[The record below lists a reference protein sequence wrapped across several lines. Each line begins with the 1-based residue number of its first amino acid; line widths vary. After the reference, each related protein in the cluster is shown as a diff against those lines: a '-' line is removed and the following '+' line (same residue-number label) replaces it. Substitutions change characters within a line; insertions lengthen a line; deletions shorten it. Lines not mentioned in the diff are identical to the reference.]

1 MKKTFSIYL
10 AVISLIFLVVGCEK
24 DKDDP
29 DPTPGIGKELVI
41 DASSKTNW
49 VYFSFS
55 IGDTLTVNDPGNSL
69 EWDIGLKRYRFK
81 TNSGTSGSG
90 QGGAVNMGKV
100 SFNSVIEA
108 PESGYA
114 VDDSVTF
121 QVHGGEKKYSVNPVL
136 LGWETMEG
144 MPPTFVP
151 TDSIYVVKAA
161 DGKYAKVWFK
171 GYYHPT
177 ESTSGYITLQY
188 LYQPDGSRYLKE
200 E

>member
-1 MKKTFSIYL
+1 MKKSFSIYL
-10 AVISLIFLVVGCEK
+10 AVISLFFLVVGCEK
-24 DKDDP
+24 DKDEP
-29 DPTPGIGKELVI
+29 PTPGIGKELVI
-41 DASSKTNW
+41 DASSKKIW

-55 IGDTLTVNDPGNSL
+55 KGDTLTINDPGNSL
-69 EWDIGLKRYRFK
+69 KWDIGLKRYRFK

-100 SFNSVIEA
+100 DFNSVIEA

-136 LGWETMEG
+136 LGWATMEG
-144 MPPTFVP
+144 MPPTFIP
-151 TDSIYVVKAA
+151 GDSIYVVKTA

-171 GYYHPT
+171 SYYHPT
-177 ESTSGYITLQY
+177 ESTSGFITLQY